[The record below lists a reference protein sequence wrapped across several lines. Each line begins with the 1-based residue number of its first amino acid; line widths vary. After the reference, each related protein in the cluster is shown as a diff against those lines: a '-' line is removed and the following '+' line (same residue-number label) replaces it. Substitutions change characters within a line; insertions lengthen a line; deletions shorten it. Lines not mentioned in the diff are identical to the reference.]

1 MLFSRKNVIVGAL
14 LLSTTAL
21 ISAPLSS
28 SASED
33 RIAVVAAAPRA
44 NPDLKKEKIDFP
56 EKTRQAQEVK
66 IRRNFDKPA
75 AQDKVV
81 RSHQRNLDKVLI
93 LGVDNVESLAM

>member
-1 MLFSRKNVIVGAL
+1 MSLSSKDVIVGAL
-14 LLSTTAL
+14 LLSATAMFG
-21 ISAPLSS
+21 AQLSS

-44 NPDLKKEKIDFP
+44 NPDLKKDKIDFP
-56 EKTRQAQEVK
+56 EETRQAQEVK

-81 RSHQRNLDKVLI
+81 RSHKRNLDKVLI